1 MKKILIIVFCTFA
14 FNAIALEKKTTFDKD
29 LFAKA
34 QSEGKVVIINSWIKY
49 CSSCASQMKALK
61 DLKNEFENVKYF
73 SFEVTN
79 RDIADLLKVQYQSTL
94 LIFKNNKEIHRSIGL
109 TDKSAI
115 SKVIKSSI

>member
-1 MKKILIIVFCTFA
+1 
-14 FNAIALEKKTTFDKD
+14 
-29 LFAKA
+29 
-34 QSEGKVVIINSWIKY
+34 
-49 CSSCASQMKALK
+49 MKALK